1 MTEDNKK
8 MLEQLR
14 VSIDIM
20 YDEGT
25 IEGKRHKI
33 PLGYYAA
40 LCKDAIK
47 LIDDQDVT
55 IRALMGEFG
64 DSCSVDGCEGDEA

>member
-1 MTEDNKK
+1 MTEENKNLLK
-8 MLEQLR
+8 QLR

-25 IEGKRHKI
+25 IDGKRHKI

-47 LIDDQDVT
+47 LIEDQDIT

-64 DSCSVDGCEGDEA
+64 DSCSVDGCGGEEA

>member
-1 MTEDNKK
+1 MTEENKNLLK
-8 MLEQLR
+8 QLR

-47 LIDDQDVT
+47 LIEDQDIT

-64 DSCSVDGCEGDEA
+64 DSCSVDGCGGNEA